1 MLNKCRNID
10 YTYYREIGGT
20 AMTIIHNDY
29 FALESKGDKVL
40 IQVVQSG
47 FSLKQ
52 FDMILR
58 SHPRIKL
65 TNFSSLK
72 NALEQANEQ
81 WIEIGLWLPTIEVDI
96 ARDKMSATVTVYE
109 TLDVIMREEDTLQT
123 QIAEALRQSN
133 VVFGIKPVPAAM
145 IVPGKAVLVARGAEP
160 IDGEDAKITYL
171 PKPERKPV
179 IKADGKADYYEM
191 NFITEIREGSWLGE
205 KILAT
210 DGTAGTNVLGQAIPA
225 KKGRDFPIRYDK
237 KSSYEEE
244 EQGKIVI
251 RSKISGILTDD
262 KGMIKV
268 SHHLPIAGDVGVETG
283 NLQFDGTITIRGTVA
298 AGFRVIAKGDISIE
312 GANGVSGAELIKSL
326 EGDIYIRGGIF
337 GLGKTKVEAGGSI
350 FVKHVN
356 EAQLEAGEA
365 INIGVYAVGSNL
377 RAHTIMVD
385 ERKGK
390 LMGGEAIAK
399 SSITTAISGNHLER
413 RTNLIIDSVNKQEV
427 YSEIQQ
433 RAQAFKDNQQRITEL
448 EGMLAKLAQ
457 VAQLD
462 SKQQV
467 LRQQLQEQHV
477 ALLDTLMREDFEIK
491 EMMEKVRQ
499 SGKEEILV
507 TKQAHPGTY
516 IQIGKK
522 SSLFTK
528 ERKGRFKLEF
538 GELNV

>member
-1 MLNKCRNID
+1 
-10 YTYYREIGGT
+10 
-20 AMTIIHNDY
+20 MTIIHNDY
-29 FALESKGDKVL
+29 FELEHQGDKVL
-40 IQVVQSG
+40 IRVSQSG

-58 SHPRIKL
+58 AHPRIKL

-72 NALEQANEQ
+72 NALEQATNDRV
-81 WIEIGLWLPTIEVDI
+81 EIGLWLPNIEVEV
-96 ARDKMSATVTVYE
+96 AKDKMSATVTVYE
-109 TLDVIMREEDTLQT
+109 TLDVIMQDEAALQQ
-123 QIAEALRQSN
+123 QITAALQQHH
-133 VVFGIKPVPAAM
+133 VVFGIQAIPANM
-145 IVPGKAVLVARGAEP
+145 IVTGKAVLIARGVEP
-160 IDGEDAKITYL
+160 IDGDDAKITYL

-179 IKADGKADYYEM
+179 IKEDGKADYYDM

-210 DGTAGTNVLGQAIPA
+210 DGIAGTNVLGQSIPA

-244 EQGKIVI
+244 AEGKIII

-283 NLQFDGTITIRGTVA
+283 NLQFDGSITIRGTVT

-337 GLGKTKVEAGGSI
+337 GLGKTKIEAGGSI

-356 EAQLEAGEA
+356 EANLEAGEE
-365 INIGVYAVGSNL
+365 INIGAYAVGSNL
-377 RAHTIMVD
+377 RAHTITVD

-413 RTNLIIDSVNKQEV
+413 RTNLIIDSVNKQEA
-427 YSEIQQ
+427 YAEIQE
-433 RAQAFKDNQQRITEL
+433 RAQAFKDYQQRISDL
-448 EGMLAKLAQ
+448 ERVLVQLEQLPTLDAKQKIMQKQ
-457 VAQLD
+457 V
-462 SKQQV
+462 K
-467 LRQQLQEQHV
+467 EQH
-477 ALLDTLMREDFEIK
+477 AELLDTLMKEDFEIK

-499 SGKEEILV
+499 TGKEEILI

-528 ERKGRFKLEF
+528 EKKGRFKLEF